1 MIGKNK
7 YIIFIFLIFVSIL
20 VFQNIYA
27 EKITVNNGLGYDGAS
42 YAMYA
47 KNFDELILSRK
58 IDLYRIQRIIPSAI
72 IHYSFKIFRVE
83 FGSRNIIVGFQIL
96 NSILLVFCFV
106 IWHKIMQL
114 SKITIK
120 YQILGLVFL
129 FGNFAILKFNFYQ
142 PILTDISAFT
152 LGICLLYSYLVKK
165 NLITLLIAVIGFF
178 TWPAIFY
185 NAIILYI
192 FSFSKKINE
201 NQRNN
206 KINLS
211 IVVMSGI
218 LLTGIYALCLH
229 DLSLKTVIFNG
240 GSQIIKREYLVL
252 SVGGVVIFI
261 SYLIHS
267 LILNVNFVKT
277 GLSLN
282 KFNLIKKIF
291 FSFLIYIF
299 LSIIQ
304 KNISGADTSLS
315 PKDFFERTILLSVTM
330 PVIFFVSHVVYFG
343 PSMIIFFVH
352 FKNIARI
359 IRRFG
364 LGMVILFLTNIFFL
378 LFSESRIF
386 INLFPIII
394 YFLILYINQAKLLLF
409 DELGFFAMIALSF
422 IFSKFWLHIGL
433 NQNRYFMN
441 IGPWM
446 NEREYLIQGLLV
458 LLLFIIFIY
467 LKYRSNIKIEKH

>member
-1 MIGKNK
+1 M
-7 YIIFIFLIFVSIL
+7 
-20 VFQNIYA
+20 
-27 EKITVNNGLGYDGAS
+27 
-42 YAMYA
+42 
-47 KNFDELILSRK
+47 
-58 IDLYRIQRIIPSAI
+58 
-72 IHYSFKIFRVE
+72 
-83 FGSRNIIVGFQIL
+83 
-96 NSILLVFCFV
+96 
-106 IWHKIMQL
+106 
-114 SKITIK
+114 
-120 YQILGLVFL
+120 
-129 FGNFAILKFNFYQ
+129 
-142 PILTDISAFT
+142 
-152 LGICLLYSYLVKK
+152 VKK
-165 NLITLLIAVIGFF
+165 YLITLLIAVIGFF

-192 FSFSKKINE
+192 FSFSKKIYE
-201 NQRNN
+201 NQGNN
-206 KINLS
+206 KINFL
-211 IVVMSGI
+211 IGVMSGI
-218 LLTGIYALCLH
+218 LLAGVYVFFLH
-229 DLSLKTVIFNG
+229 DLNLKTVIFNG

-252 SVGGVVIFI
+252 SIGGVVIFL
-261 SYLIHS
+261 SYLIHN

-291 FSFLIYIF
+291 FSFLIYII
-299 LSIIQ
+299 LSIIK

-315 PKDFFERTILLSVTM
+315 PGDFFERTILLSVTM
-330 PVIFFVSHVVYFG
+330 PVIFLVAHIVYFG

-352 FKNIARI
+352 FKKIAQM
-359 IRRFG
+359 IRKSG

-386 INLFPIII
+386 INFFPIMI
-394 YFLILYINQAKLLLF
+394 YFLILYINQAKLMLF

-467 LKYRSNIKIEKH
+467 LKYQSDSKIEKN